1 LVDFV
6 RFHRFVW
13 LLPLSAFV
21 LVLGGCDNQNGHKQ
35 AQMPA
40 VEVGVVTIH
49 AKPVTLTA
57 ELPGRTSPF
66 AISDVRPQVNGIIR
80 DVLFVQGSEV
90 KAGQT
95 MYQIDPAL
103 YQAAF
108 DNAKATLASA
118 QATLMSAKSLAERD
132 ARLVA
137 TNAISRQDNDNAQA
151 AYEQAKAAVQQ
162 QAANLETARINLAY
176 TKVTAPIGGR
186 AGISTVTKGALVT
199 ANQTTAL
206 TTVQTLD
213 PMYVDIA
220 QSSTQ
225 LLALRQE
232 IARGRIN
239 GDAPATA
246 KVSLIL
252 PDGSRYAE
260 EGKLQFTDIT
270 VDPATGAVTLRA
282 LFPNPHHLLLPGLYV
297 RAIVAEGVD
306 PNALLVPQQGIIRN
320 TKGEPTAWVVGK
332 DDKAEL
338 RTLQVSRAVGNNWL
352 VTSGLE
358 DGVRIVVEGTQK
370 IRQGALVNPV
380 AATLDDGS
388 KTAANT
394 EPGR

>member
-1 LVDFV
+1 
-6 RFHRFVW
+6 
-13 LLPLSAFV
+13 
-21 LVLGGCDNQNGHKQ
+21 
-35 AQMPA
+35 MPA

-49 AKPVTLTA
+49 ARPVTLTA

-95 MYQIDPAL
+95 MYQIDPSL

-108 DNAKATLASA
+108 DNAKAMLASA

-151 AYEQAKAAVQQ
+151 AYEQAQAAVQQ
-162 QAANLETARINLAY
+162 QTANLETARINLAY
-176 TKVTAPIGGR
+176 TKVTAPISGR

-260 EGKLQFTDIT
+260 EGKLQFTDVT

-306 PNALLVPQQGIIRN
+306 PNALLAPQQGIIRN

-332 DDKAEL
+332 DNKAEL
-338 RTLQVSRAVGNNWL
+338 RTLQVSRTVGNDWL

-358 DGVRIVVEGTQK
+358 DGDRIIVEGTQK

-380 AATLDDGS
+380 AAMLDGS

-394 EPGR
+394 GPEN